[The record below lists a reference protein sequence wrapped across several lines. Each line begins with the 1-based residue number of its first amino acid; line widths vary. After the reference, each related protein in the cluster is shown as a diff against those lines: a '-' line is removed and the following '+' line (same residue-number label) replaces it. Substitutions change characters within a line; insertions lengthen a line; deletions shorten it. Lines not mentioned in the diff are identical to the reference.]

1 MKIQYLAIIFLI
13 IIIPMTLL
21 LTMYNQAQINNLSLQ
36 LTYNSYLSDATHNAV
51 KAFELNTVNNSY
63 SEVADS
69 LKRDVEAA
77 VNVFL
82 SSMATNLGTSGAT
95 NESIAEYVPAI
106 LFTLYDGYYIYAPSY
121 NEILGKKLVQKE
133 AIDGTMQNVMIAVPK
148 DELEP
153 PQDKEEDFTHILK
166 PYVYYTMRYVGD
178 SSNTDFIVN
187 YTLDNYISIY
197 GKINGDYV
205 TKSGYLVEI
214 TDTINNT
221 LSNGVTVEVDSEKLL
236 AVLKRD
242 VLSYYL
248 PSNIINDL
256 DTIAKIDGA
265 FDFNNEAALEELK
278 REINFG
284 ANGTYRVSLISD
296 IDTTLLDNLLDGEYS
311 GSNPEIDLADIP
323 VAKID
328 EVFSENG
335 EKNIDDM
342 DKVIDCFN
350 VEYNGVAIEDEEA
363 KSYYVKALQFS
374 NWVNKNLGNIEVQNA
389 RDSKGQVTDDFAG
402 NNGKLFRTTGSNNPE
417 DTTSIFYQHKIE
429 VIRDSIQSSLTSAI
443 ARYNQ
448 SFFGPKHGYD
458 LKMPVLND
466 LEWEA
471 ITNNV
476 TMVTFMQ
483 GMIIGNKVF
492 NDYAVVS
499 SDTNKEVV
507 DEDEIYYFNR
517 NSTGDVYY
525 HKYDC
530 PELRDEANKSDA
542 NIMGFKSTEFE
553 IHKERNDDS
562 EDDSNDVKYQLGD
575 QLRRELFGTTLDDY
589 NNEIINDTGPD
600 PCLLADYDCLVNR
613 NYTPVDNSNNATL
626 ELARLTAIARER
638 NLHYKVNGYLDSYK
652 IEYKSGNIVLMPST
666 TEYTN
671 GDVLIS
677 LRTDMSNIKYYYGNN
692 RNDIRDWPVNED
704 GTFGQVTVTRN
715 NTLYVYSEDDTSIVR
730 SILIDNIDEA
740 APYNVEITASNVT
753 SSSFDL
759 TVSADDN
766 VGIVKYVVYVRD
778 AANENYRPYQETI
791 TSTQNEETITI
802 RSRSRGT
809 TYNCYVEVYDITN
822 TDDRKGN
829 MTRSDT
835 IQVTTN

>member
-95 NESIAEYVPAI
+95 SEAISEYVPAI

-121 NEILGKKLVQKE
+121 NEILGEKTIPTE
-133 AIDGTMQNVMIAVPK
+133 AIDGTTQNVVVAVSK
-148 DELEP
+148 DQLEP
-153 PQDKEEDFTHILK
+153 PQKKEEDFTHILK
-166 PYVYYTMRYVGD
+166 PYVYYTMRYVGE

-197 GKINGDYV
+197 GKINGKYV

-214 TDTINNT
+214 TDTVSNT
-221 LSNGVTVEVDSEKLL
+221 LSNGVTVEIDSEKLL

-242 VLSYYL
+242 LLSYYL
-248 PSNIINDL
+248 TSNVVKNL
-256 DTIAKIDGA
+256 DTIAEIENT
-265 FDFNNEAALEELK
+265 FNNDVNFEDLK

-284 ANGTYRVSLISD
+284 ANGSYRVSLISD
-296 IDTTLLDNLLDGEYS
+296 MGTELLDKMLEEKYNDIELY
-311 GSNPEIDLADIP
+311 DIP

-335 EKNIDDM
+335 KNNIDDM

-374 NWVNKNLGNIEVQNA
+374 NWVNREIGDIEVQDA
-389 RDSKGQVTDDFAG
+389 KDSKGQAIGDFAG

-417 DTTSIFYQHKIE
+417 DTTSTFYQHKIE

-448 SFFGPKHGYD
+448 SFFGLKHGYD

-507 DEDEIYYFNR
+507 DEEEIYYFNR
-517 NSTGDVYY
+517 NSRGDVYY

-530 PELRDEANKSDA
+530 PKLKDELNDPGA
-542 NIMGFKSTEFE
+542 NIIGFKSTEFE
-553 IHKERNDDS
+553 IHKEENEDS
-562 EDDSNDVKYQLGD
+562 EDDERAVKYQLGD
-575 QLRRELFGTTLDDY
+575 QLRRELFGTRPDEY
-589 NNEIINDTGPD
+589 GNEIINEAWDD
-600 PCLLADYDCLVNR
+600 FYLLADYECLVNR

-638 NLHYKVNGYLDSYK
+638 NLHYKINGYLDSNK
-652 IEYKSGNIVLMPST
+652 IEYKSGNIVLSALPAEFTNQTVMVSIDTDMDDIVYYTDADTRIKDWPKDGNGDYEEVPIYDNT
-666 TEYTN
+666 TIYAYSKINPEIKRSLPIENIDKYAPTIEIEAEVNDQKKIKITARASDNKDNDSGIDRYEFYVYDRDDPEHKPDEAIKEYT
-671 GDVLIS
+671 
-677 LRTDMSNIKYYYGNN
+677 SNEIAYHTFDKAYNTTYECYVIVYDKAGNS
-692 RNDIRDWPVNED
+692 
-704 GTFGQVTVTRN
+704 TQ
-715 NTLYVYSEDDTSIVR
+715 S
-730 SILIDNIDEA
+730 
-740 APYNVEITASNVT
+740 
-753 SSSFDL
+753 
-759 TVSADDN
+759 
-766 VGIVKYVVYVRD
+766 
-778 AANENYRPYQETI
+778 ETI
-791 TSTQNEETITI
+791 T
-802 RSRSRGT
+802 
-809 TYNCYVEVYDITN
+809 
-822 TDDRKGN
+822 
-829 MTRSDT
+829 
-835 IQVTTN
+835 VTTNPRQR